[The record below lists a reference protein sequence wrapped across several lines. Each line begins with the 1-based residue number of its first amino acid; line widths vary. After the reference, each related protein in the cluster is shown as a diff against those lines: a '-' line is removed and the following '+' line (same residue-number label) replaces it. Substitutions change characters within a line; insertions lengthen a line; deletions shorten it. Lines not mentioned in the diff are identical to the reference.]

1 MPESKKQGI
10 GIIQNVLGIFAL
22 PNDDPRKT
30 IAVAVALCLVCSLLV
45 SGIAVGLRP
54 LQERNESLA
63 LKREILKV
71 AGLFQP
77 GQDVDSAFAS
87 LDARLVDL
95 ADGEYVTGR
104 DVASYDARKA
114 AADPTQ
120 SLSLT
125 GEQDIARIRARAK
138 IMPVYLRREDGKIKS
153 LILPVHGYGL
163 WSTMYGLLALAP
175 DGRTIQ
181 GVSFFDQRETAG
193 LGGEVANP
201 KWQASWVGKQVSD
214 TNGIPQFTV
223 VKGSVNPNGDDA
235 VYEVDGLSGATLTSN
250 GVTNL
255 VRFWMGDLGYGP
267 YLARIRNGQGD

>member
-1 MPESKKQGI
+1 MPKSTNPVTGL
-10 GIIQNVLGIFAL
+10 IQRVRAIFAL

-45 SGIAVGLRP
+45 SGIAVSLRP

-63 LKREILKV
+63 LKREILMV

-77 GQDVDSAFAS
+77 GQDIETAFAS
-87 LDARLVDL
+87 LDARLVNL
-95 ADGEYVTGR
+95 ADGKYVTDN
-104 DVASYDARKA
+104 DVARFDARKA
-114 AADPTQ
+114 AADPKQ
-120 SLSLT
+120 ALMLSDK
-125 GEQDIARIRARAK
+125 QDLAHIHSRANL
-138 IMPVYLRREDGKIKS
+138 MPIYLRHEDGKLKS

-181 GVSFFDQRETAG
+181 DISFFDQHETAG

-201 KWQASWVGKQVSD
+201 KWQAGWVGKQVSD
-214 TNGIPQFTV
+214 ETGTPRFTV
-223 VKGSVNPNGDDA
+223 VKGSVNPNGPEA
-235 VYEVDGLSGATLTSN
+235 TYQVDGLSGATLTSN